1 MIRLLAAVAAL
12 LPAAAFA
19 QLGALE
25 HARGAG
31 RTSDEGNARI
41 ERAADAQL
49 EQGDRGA
56 ATGQPAA
63 EGEAA
68 PPPGELAIPGDEG
81 ALDVGVEG
89 SAQVEPGRGGA
100 VPPPDTYT
108 IRPGDTLWDLSGR
121 FLNNPWYWPKIW
133 SYNPEIT
140 NPHWIYPGNLLRFYP
155 STEEGPARVEPL
167 LPVAGAEGAPQDA
180 LEEDEDLVAP
190 RELEDLSKADLA
202 QPPSAEE
209 RDAVGVS
216 GPYKIGHVS
225 GRAQMAR
232 RDSFVT
238 PRELAESGEITA
250 AFEEKLMLAT
260 LDKAYA
266 RFSQEAPVKAGE
278 TYVVYRT
285 AGDVRH
291 PVTGELIGYQSVVLG
306 AARVVAI
313 DERAASLV
321 IVQANDV
328 IERGAMLGPW
338 TDKFFRRV
346 EATPNGQ
353 ALAGVIVG
361 PQTRVVTQIGEQQ
374 VVYVD
379 RGERDGVREGNVFTV
394 VRAGDLYGKPA
405 DRPVW
410 DESLP
415 KEDVGQ
421 LLVVDVKER
430 ASTALVTRSVKELYV
445 GDRVELRP
453 SEGFSKAN

>member
-12 LPAAAFA
+12 LPAAALA
-19 QLGALE
+19 QAGALDA
-25 HARGAG
+25 ARGAAS
-31 RTSDEGNARI
+31 TSAEGNARV
-41 ERAADAQL
+41 ERAADEAL
-49 EQGDRGA
+49 EAEGEGA
-56 ATGQPAA
+56 PAAPAPAQPAA
-63 EGEAA
+63 
-68 PPPGELAIPGDEG
+68 PLADDG
-81 ALDVGVEG
+81 ALDVGIEG
-89 SAQVEPGRGGA
+89 TAQTEPGRGA

-155 STEEGPARVEPL
+155 SAEEGPARVEPL
-167 LPVAGAEGAPQDA
+167 LPVADAGGAEEVEAVEG
-180 LEEDEDLVAP
+180 DEDFAAP
-190 RELEDLSKADLA
+190 RELEDFSRADMGE
-202 QPPSAEE
+202 PPSAEE
-209 RDAVGVS
+209 QDAVAVS

-225 GRAQMAR
+225 GRATMAR
-232 RDSFVT
+232 RETFVT
-238 PRELAESGEITA
+238 PRELAESGAITA
-250 AFEEKLMLAT
+250 AFEEKLLLAT

-266 RFSQEAPVKAGE
+266 HFADGAGVKPGE

-285 AGDVRH
+285 SGPVYH
-291 PVTGELIGYQSVVLG
+291 PVTRELLGYQSVVLG
-306 AARVVAI
+306 AARVVAV

-346 EATPNGQ
+346 EPTPNGQ
-353 ALAGVIVG
+353 ALQGLIVAGQQSVL
-361 PQTRVVTQIGEQQ
+361 TQFGEQQ
-374 VVYVD
+374 VVFVD
-379 RGERDGVREGNVFTV
+379 RGEADGVKEGNVFTV
-394 VRAGDLYGKPA
+394 VRSGDLYGKPP

-415 KEDVGQ
+415 KEDIGQ

-430 ASTALVTRSVKELYV
+430 ASTALVTGSVKELFV
-445 GDRVELRP
+445 GDRVEMRP
-453 SEGFSKAN
+453 ATGFQQPAN